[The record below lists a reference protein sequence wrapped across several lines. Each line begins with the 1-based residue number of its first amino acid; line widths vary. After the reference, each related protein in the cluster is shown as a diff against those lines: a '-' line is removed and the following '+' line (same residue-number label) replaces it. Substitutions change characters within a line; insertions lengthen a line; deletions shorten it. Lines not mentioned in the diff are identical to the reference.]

1 MEPVKVEGEKRKPK
15 LFLYTLSTCG
25 WCKKTKEFLKDN
37 EMAYEYIDVDKI
49 TKDEQK
55 EVITELKKRNAPLT
69 FPIIIVDDEQVISG
83 FKKQA
88 IEEALTQ

>member
-1 MEPVKVEGEKRKPK
+1 MNPVKVDGKNKKPK

-25 WCKKTKEFLKDN
+25 WCKKTKEFLKDK
-37 EMAYEYIDVDKI
+37 EMAYEYVDVDKI

-55 EVITELKKRNAPLT
+55 EAIDELKKRNAPLA
-69 FPIIIVDDEQVISG
+69 FPIIIVDDQQVISG

-88 IEEALTQ
+88 IEEALAQ

>member
-1 MEPVKVEGEKRKPK
+1 MNPVKVEGKRNEPK

-25 WCKKTKEFLKDN
+25 WCKKTKELLKDN
-37 EMAYEYIDVDKI
+37 GMAYEYVDVDKV

-55 EVITELKKRNAPLT
+55 EVITELKKRDVPLA
-69 FPIIIVDDEQVISG
+69 FPIIIVDDEHVISG

-88 IEEALTQ
+88 IEEAIAR

>member
-1 MEPVKVEGEKRKPK
+1 MNPVKVEGKRSEPK

-25 WCKKTKEFLKDN
+25 WCKKTKELLKEN
-37 EMAYEYIDVDKI
+37 GMAYEYVDVDKV

-55 EVITELKKRNAPLT
+55 EVIADLKERDVPLA
-69 FPIIIVDDEQVISG
+69 FPVIIVDDEQVISG

-88 IEEALTQ
+88 IEEAIAR

>member
-1 MEPVKVEGEKRKPK
+1 MDPVKVEGNRKKPK

-25 WCKKTKEFLKDN
+25 WCKKTKEYLREN
-37 EMAYEYIDVDKI
+37 GMAYEYIDVDKV
-49 TKDEQK
+49 TQDDQK
-55 EVITELKKRNAPLT
+55 QVITELKKRNVPLA

-88 IEEALTQ
+88 IEEALAK

>member
-1 MEPVKVEGEKRKPK
+1 MNTVKVDGNRKKPK

-25 WCKKTKEFLKDN
+25 WCKKTKEYLKEN
-37 EMAYEYIDVDKI
+37 GMAYEYVDVDKV

-55 EVITELKKRNAPLT
+55 QVITELKNRNVPLA

-83 FKKQA
+83 FKKQV
-88 IEEALTQ
+88 IEEALTK

>member
-1 MEPVKVEGEKRKPK
+1 MNPVKIDGERKEPK

-25 WCKKTKEFLKDN
+25 WCKKTKELLKEN
-37 EMAYEYIDVDKI
+37 GMAYEYVDVDKV

-55 EVITELKKRNAPLT
+55 EVIADLKERDVPLA
-69 FPIIIVDDEQVISG
+69 FPVIIVDDGQVISG

-88 IEEALTQ
+88 IEEAIAR

>member
-1 MEPVKVEGEKRKPK
+1 MKPVKVDGNRKKPK

-25 WCKKTKEFLKDN
+25 WCKKTKEYLKEN
-37 EMAYEYIDVDKI
+37 EMAYEYVDVDKV

-55 EVITELKKRNAPLT
+55 EVINDLKKRNVPLA
-69 FPIIIVDDEQVISG
+69 FPIIIVDDQQVISG

-88 IEEALTQ
+88 IEEALTR

>member
-1 MEPVKVEGEKRKPK
+1 MNPVKVDGKNKKPK
-15 LFLYTLSTCG
+15 FFLYTLSTCG

-37 EMAYEYIDVDKI
+37 EMAYEYVDVDKI

-55 EVITELKKRNAPLT
+55 EVIAELKKRDAPLA
-69 FPIIIVDDEQVISG
+69 FPVIIVDDRQVISG

-88 IEEALTQ
+88 IEEALAQ

>member
-1 MEPVKVEGEKRKPK
+1 MNPVKVDGKNKKPK

-25 WCKKTKEFLKDN
+25 WCKKTKEFLKDRG
-37 EMAYEYIDVDKI
+37 MAYEYVDVDNI

-55 EVITELKKRNAPLT
+55 EVIAELKKRDAPLA
-69 FPIIIVDDEQVISG
+69 FPIIIVDDEQLISG

>member
-1 MEPVKVEGEKRKPK
+1 MNPVKVDGKNKKPK

-25 WCKKTKEFLKDN
+25 WCKKTKELLKDK
-37 EMAYEYIDVDKI
+37 EMAYEYVDVDKI

-55 EVITELKKRNAPLT
+55 EAIDELKKRNAPLA
-69 FPIIIVDDEQVISG
+69 FPIIIVDDQQVISG

-88 IEEALTQ
+88 IEEALAQ

>member
-1 MEPVKVEGEKRKPK
+1 MNPVKVDGKRKEPK

-25 WCKKTKEFLKDN
+25 WCKKTKELLKEN
-37 EMAYEYIDVDKI
+37 GMAYEYVDVDKV

-55 EVITELKKRNAPLT
+55 EVIIELKKRDVPLA

-88 IEEALTQ
+88 IEEAIAK

>member
-1 MEPVKVEGEKRKPK
+1 MDPVKVDGNRKKPK

-25 WCKKTKEFLKDN
+25 WCKKTKEYLREN
-37 EMAYEYIDVDKI
+37 GMAYEYIDVDKV
-49 TKDEQK
+49 TQDDQK
-55 EVITELKKRNAPLT
+55 QVITELKKRNVPLA

-88 IEEALTQ
+88 IEEALAK

>member
-1 MEPVKVEGEKRKPK
+1 MNPVKVDGKRSKPR

-25 WCKKTKEFLKDN
+25 WCKKTKEYLKEN
-37 EMAYEYIDVDKI
+37 GMAYEYVDVDKV

-55 EVITELKKRNAPLT
+55 EVIAELKKRNVPLA
-69 FPIIIVDDEQVISG
+69 FPIIIVNDEQVISG

-88 IEEALTQ
+88 MEKVLSK

>member
-1 MEPVKVEGEKRKPK
+1 MNPVKVDGKRNEPK

-37 EMAYEYIDVDKI
+37 EMAYEYVDVDKI

-55 EVITELKKRNAPLT
+55 EVVAELKKRDAPLA
-69 FPIIIVDDEQVISG
+69 FPVIIVDDEKVISG

-88 IEEALTQ
+88 IEETLAQ

>member
-1 MEPVKVEGEKRKPK
+1 MNSVKVDGKRSKPR

-25 WCKKTKEFLKDN
+25 WCKKTKEYLKEN
-37 EMAYEYIDVDKI
+37 GMAYEYVDVNKV

-55 EVITELKKRNAPLT
+55 EVISELKKRNVPLA
-69 FPIIIVDDEQVISG
+69 FPIIIVNDEQVISG

-88 IEEALTQ
+88 IEEALAQ

>member
-1 MEPVKVEGEKRKPK
+1 MNPVKVDGKNKKPK

-25 WCKKTKEFLKDN
+25 WCKKTKEFLKDK
-37 EMAYEYIDVDKI
+37 EMAYEYVDVDQI

-55 EVITELKKRNAPLT
+55 EAIDELKKRNAPLA
-69 FPIIIVDDEQVISG
+69 FPIIIVDDQQVISG

-88 IEEALTQ
+88 IEEALAQ